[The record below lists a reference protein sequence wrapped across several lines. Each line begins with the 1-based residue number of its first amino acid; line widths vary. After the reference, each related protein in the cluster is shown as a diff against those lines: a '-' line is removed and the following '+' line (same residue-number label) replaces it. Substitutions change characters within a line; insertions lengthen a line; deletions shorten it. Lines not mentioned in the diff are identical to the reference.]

1 MQESKPPERPSPDTT
16 TGVAL
21 PVTPA
26 PPTATPPMTT
36 GRKVAI
42 ASGIG
47 LAVLGILLITL
58 VSNNLSICSSGFG
71 QFAQSLSTQA
81 DSTCTTDSAL
91 NIIGWLLLVGGAGWA
106 GWTAYAHY
114 HQRSK

>member
-1 MQESKPPERPSPDTT
+1 MQESKPPKRPLPDTT

-26 PPTATPPMTT
+26 STTATPPMTT

-42 ASGIG
+42 ATGTG
-47 LAVLGILLITL
+47 LAVLGILLIAL
-58 VSNNLSICSSGFG
+58 VSNNLSICSSGLG
-71 QFAQSLSTQA
+71 QFAQSLSSQA
-81 DSTCTTDSAL
+81 NSTCTTDGVL
-91 NIIGWLLLVGGAGWA
+91 NIIGWLLLLSGTGLA

-114 HQRSK
+114 RQRGQ